1 MKRRPTS
8 KAWMHEHL
16 NDEFVKRAQREGFR
30 ARSAYKLMEIDD
42 KDHLI
47 KPGMTVVD
55 LGATPGSWSQVVM
68 QRLQGK
74 GRVIAL
80 DLLEM
85 QPIPG
90 VDFIQGDFRE
100 EAILNQLEEM
110 LNGKGIDLVIADMAP
125 NMSGISLVD
134 QAGAS
139 YLTEL
144 ALEFSLKWLKPG
156 GHFLVKVFVG
166 TGFDDIVRNMRQG
179 FEKVATRKPKAS
191 RDRSSEVYLLGLK
204 RRAQTAEIAAAE

>member
-1 MKRRPTS
+1 V
-8 KAWMHEHL
+8 
-16 NDEFVKRAQREGFR
+16 NDEYVKRAQREGYR
-30 ARSAYKLMEIDD
+30 ARAAYKLIEVDD

-47 KPGMTVVD
+47 KPGMTIVD
-55 LGATPGSWSQVVM
+55 LGATPGSWSQVAI
-68 QRLQGK
+68 QRLKGH

-85 QPIPG
+85 VGIPG

-100 EAILNQLEEM
+100 EDVLKQLEKM
-110 LNGKGIDLVIADMAP
+110 LNGKPVDLVIADMAP
-125 NMSGISLVD
+125 NITGISSVD
-134 QAGAS
+134 QANGA

-144 ALEFSLKWLKPG
+144 ALEFSLKWLKPDG
-156 GHFLVKVFVG
+156 NFLVKVFIG
-166 TGFDDIVRNMRQG
+166 SGFDEIVQHMRTG

-204 RRAQTAEIAAAE
+204 RKPKVAESAPGE